1 MNIKQFIR
9 IFKSRNRYQTKMLN
23 RLCESH
29 YSVRG
34 LPVRYM
40 TYNSKVRRVSP
51 LVSKRLDVLD
61 KWNDKHPNMRY
72 K

>member
-1 MNIKQFIR
+1 
-9 IFKSRNRYQTKMLN
+9 MLN

-61 KWNDKHPNMRY
+61 TWNDKHPNMRY